1 MCSKDY
7 RQNESKKSKIQYF
20 SQEAVKNTY
29 WAIRPTVAITSL
41 SKMVARHSKWPC
53 QKAHLLYS
61 RKRKHINGEKIKLT
75 FFQSAT
81 WSIFFQSADWTTLIA
96 IRCCCMLSFL
106 NPLLQLL
113 GSRLMDKLS
122 CIPVFF
128 IMQVTKSCLQSIQK
142 KSKQSQKYLISTEVF
157 QELLR
162 NLNFC
167 KSLW

>member
-1 MCSKDY
+1 MSWNRDWNITQKEQVLQQHRLAYHLKKFAPCKLTWYSRKLICKNYTSFTWLLMCSKDY
-7 RQNESKKSKIQYF
+7 IQNESKKSKIQYF

-41 SKMVARHSKWPC
+41 SEMVARYSKWPC

-106 NPLLQLL
+106 NPLLELL
-113 GSRLMDKLS
+113 G
-122 CIPVFF
+122 
-128 IMQVTKSCLQSIQK
+128 
-142 KSKQSQKYLISTEVF
+142 
-157 QELLR
+157 
-162 NLNFC
+162 
-167 KSLW
+167 